1 MSDPNIA
8 APAPRLALLL
18 KMMNSA
24 IDKRDCTLF
33 FDARHAAE
41 QMGVRAATGA
51 YARKIRFSTKF
62 IAELEDSEIT
72 DQNFQ
77 KIVKNIN
84 YESSSW

>member
-51 YARKIRFSTKF
+51 YARKIRFSAKF
-62 IAELEDSEIT
+62 IAELEDPEIT
-72 DQNFQ
+72 AQNFQ